1 MHCAGSVSN
10 PIFWFYEK
18 SALINFVRAC
28 VCLQGDSLADA
39 ETETDTAADRR
50 QADEQYLCF
59 DRSRPPACVPPSA
72 RQVPGAGPIAR
83 PVGVATAGRPVIV
96 RPFVCSSLLL
106 VLLGYFTASSSHTI
120 AAHVERERR
129 CWCFRPCTAVPSIYL
144 ADFVRRVRPMQ
155 GRMDGRAT
163 LGMYSTP
170 VHWSSAVP
178 VLIVCYLVGWSKLP
192 KFSTPVLW
200 NVLHFF

>member
-1 MHCAGSVSN
+1 
-10 PIFWFYEK
+10 
-18 SALINFVRAC
+18 VRAC

-39 ETETDTAADRR
+39 ETDRQTDTAADRR

-120 AAHVERERR
+120 AAHVERERDG
-129 CWCFRPCTAVPSIYL
+129 
-144 ADFVRRVRPMQ
+144 ADVF
-155 GRMDGRAT
+155 GRAPPFRR
-163 LGMYSTP
+163 ST
-170 VHWSSAVP
+170 WLISSAESVP
-178 VLIVCYLVGWSKLP
+178 CRAEWTAEP
-192 KFSTPVLW
+192 P
-200 NVLHFF
+200 

>member
-1 MHCAGSVSN
+1 M
-10 PIFWFYEK
+10 
-18 SALINFVRAC
+18 RAC
-28 VCLQGDSLADA
+28 VCLQGDSLLADA
-39 ETETDTAADRR
+39 ETDRQTDTAADRR

-120 AAHVERERR
+120 AAHVERETVLMFSVLVHRR
-129 CWCFRPCTAVPSIYL
+129 SV
-144 ADFVRRVRPMQ
+144 D
-155 GRMDGRAT
+155 
-163 LGMYSTP
+163 
-170 VHWSSAVP
+170 
-178 VLIVCYLVGWSKLP
+178 LP
-192 KFSTPVLW
+192 G
-200 NVLHFF
+200 